1 MFAGTSVKRTGR
13 NRFLRNV
20 LTAIGNAPEPTPE
33 LVATAR
39 HCLDDASPLVRG
51 AAVWAFG
58 RIAEPRLAAAA
69 AEACLP
75 GESDTDVRTEWRR
88 LLAPVEYSRAP

>member
-1 MFAGTSVKRTGR
+1 
-13 NRFLRNV
+13 
-20 LTAIGNAPEPTPE
+20 
-33 LVATAR
+33 
-39 HCLDDASPLVRG
+39 VRG
-51 AAVWAFG
+51 AAVWALG

-75 GESDTDVRTEWRR
+75 GESDTDVRTEWLR